1 MNFSVD
7 RLRSAFPALRASVR
21 KKPVVYLDNACM
33 TLKPE
38 PVLKAMDAYYRDF
51 PGCHARTDHLFGVE
65 TSRRFED
72 ARRRIAAFFNAADPR
87 EIVFTRNATEGLN
100 LLAHTL
106 DLKTGDVVVSSDIEH
121 NSNLLPWQAL
131 EKRKGVK
138 RLVVSTRPDT
148 TFDLDRFREQMTPAV
163 RLVTV
168 LHTSNLTG
176 VVFPVADIVRIAHG
190 FGALVCVD
198 AAQAALS
205 HRIDVSALD
214 VDFLVA
220 SVHKMWGPT
229 GMGVL
234 YGKQRLLEALPQ
246 FLTGGGTVED
256 AGYSSVTVQGL
267 PDKFEAGLQNYAG
280 ALGAG
285 AAVDFIRETGQ
296 DAIAAQVR
304 DLNRRATALLAG
316 LKGLT
321 VLGPSD
327 ADLRSGILN
336 IVIDGMEASDAARV
350 LHQSENVMVRFGK
363 HCVHPWYAARRV
375 PDSLRISFGAY
386 NTAGEVETMAA
397 ALGNVLKFFR
407 QKAC

>member
-1 MNFSVD
+1 MSFDVR
-7 RLRSAFPALRASVR
+7 RLRAAFPALRASVR
-21 KKPVVYLDNACM
+21 RKPVVYFDNACM

-38 PVLKAMDAYYRDF
+38 PVLAAMDDYYREF
-51 PGCHARTDHLFGVE
+51 PGCHARTDHLFGAE
-65 TSRRFED
+65 TSRRYEE
-72 ARRRIAAFFNAADPR
+72 ARRRLAAFFNAADPR
-87 EIVFTRNATEGLN
+87 EVVFTRNATEGLN

-106 DLKTGDVVVSSDIEH
+106 DLKPGDVVVSSDIEH

-168 LHTSNLTG
+168 LQTSNLTG
-176 VVFPVADIVRIAHG
+176 VSFPVADIVRIAHER
-190 FGALVCVD
+190 GALVCVD

-205 HRIDVSALD
+205 HGIDVRALD

-234 YGKQRLLEALPQ
+234 YGKRRLLEALPQ

-256 AGYSSVTVQGL
+256 AGYSSAAIHGL

-285 AAVDFIRETGQ
+285 AAVGFIREVGQ
-296 DAIAAQVR
+296 DNIASQVR
-304 DLNRRATALLAG
+304 DLNRRATELVAA
-316 LKGLT
+316 LKGVT
-321 VLGPSD
+321 ILGPRD

-336 IVIDGMEASDAARV
+336 VVLDGMEASDAARV

-363 HCVHPWYAARRV
+363 HCVHPWFAARRV

-386 NTAGEVETMAA
+386 NTAEEVEVLAA
-397 ALGNVLKFFR
+397 ALGSVLKFFR
-407 QKAC
+407 QKAV

>member
-1 MNFSVD
+1 MPLDPD
-7 RLRSAFPALRASVR
+7 RLRAAFPALRTSVR
-21 KKPVVYLDNACM
+21 KKPVVYFDNACM

-38 PVLKAMDAYYRDF
+38 PVLRAMDDYYRDF
-51 PGCHARTDHLFGVE
+51 PGCHARTDHFFGAE
-65 TSRRFED
+65 TSRRYEE
-72 ARRRIAAFFNAADPR
+72 ARRKIASFFNAADSR

-106 DLKTGDVVVSSDIEH
+106 DLKSGDVVASSDIEH

-138 RLVVSTRPDT
+138 RIVVSTRPDT
-148 TFDLDRFREQMTPAV
+148 TFDLDRFREQLTPAV

-176 VVFPVADIVRIAHG
+176 VVFPIADIVRITHSV
-190 FGALVCVD
+190 GALVCVD

-205 HRIDVSALD
+205 QTIDVQTLD
-214 VDFLVA
+214 IDFLVA

-229 GMGVL
+229 GMGIL
-234 YGKQRLLEALPQ
+234 YGKRRLLEALPQ

-256 AGYSSVTVQGL
+256 AGYSSLIVHGL

-285 AAVDFIRETGQ
+285 AAVDFIREVGR
-296 DAIAAQVR
+296 DAIAARVR
-304 DLNRRATALLAG
+304 DLNVAATELLAEM
-316 LKGLT
+316 KGVT
-321 VLGPSD
+321 ILGPQD
-327 ADLRSGILN
+327 AALRSGILN
-336 IVIDGMEASDAARV
+336 IIIDGLEASDAARI

-386 NTAGEVETMAA
+386 NTADEVEAMAA
-397 ALGNVLKFFR
+397 GLRNVLKFFR

>member
-7 RLRSAFPALRASVR
+7 RLRSAFPALRTSVR
-21 KKPVVYLDNACM
+21 KKPVVYFDNACM

-38 PVLKAMDAYYRDF
+38 PVLQAMDEYYRDF
-51 PGCHARTDHLFGVE
+51 PGCHARTDHLFGAE
-65 TSRRFED
+65 TSRRYEE
-72 ARRRIAAFFNAADPR
+72 ARRKVAAFFNAADPR

-106 DLKTGDVVVSSDIEH
+106 DFKPGDVVVSSDIEH

-131 EKRKGVK
+131 EKRKGVR

-148 TFDLDRFREQMTPAV
+148 GFDLDRFREQMTPAV

-176 VVFPVADIVRIAHG
+176 VGFPIAEIVRIAHG

-205 HRIDVSALD
+205 HKIDVRGLD

-229 GMGVL
+229 GMGIL
-234 YGKQRLLEALPQ
+234 YGKRGLLEALPQ

-256 AGYSSVTVQGL
+256 AGYSSVTVHGL

-285 AAVDFIRETGQ
+285 AAVDFIREVGQ
-296 DAIAAQVR
+296 DNIAGQVR
-304 DLNRRATALLAG
+304 ELNRRATALLAG
-316 LKGLT
+316 MKGVT
-321 VLGPSD
+321 ILGPSD
-327 ADLRSGILN
+327 AALRSGILN

-350 LHQSENVMVRFGK
+350 LHESENVMVRFGK

-386 NTAGEVETMAA
+386 NTAGEVDSMAA
-397 ALGNVLKFFR
+397 ALRNVLKFFR